1 MRVNI
6 KDKPGLQR
14 DLTSGAVIN
23 TDNNAFLKAVKANEM
38 AMAKDQELL
47 DIKNDGAANGHYLV
61 PFEFSVD
68 ESFMVCITAVKT
80 DNPNA
85 KIRMFFF

>member
-38 AMAKDQELL
+38 AMAKEQELL
-47 DIKNDGAANGHYLV
+47 DIKND
-61 PFEFSVD
+61 
-68 ESFMVCITAVKT
+68 VKELKQLMQT
-80 DNPNA
+80 IIERLN
-85 KIRMFFF
+85 

>member
-38 AMAKDQELL
+38 AMAKEQELL
-47 DIKNDGAANGHYLV
+47 DIKND
-61 PFEFSVD
+61 
-68 ESFMVCITAVKT
+68 VKELKQLMQT
-80 DNPNA
+80 IMERLN
-85 KIRMFFF
+85 

>member
-1 MRVNI
+1 MKVNI

-38 AMAKDQELL
+38 AMAKEQELL
-47 DIKNDGAANGHYLV
+47 DIKND
-61 PFEFSVD
+61 
-68 ESFMVCITAVKT
+68 VKELKQLMQT
-80 DNPNA
+80 IIERLN
-85 KIRMFFF
+85 

>member
-38 AMAKDQELL
+38 AMAKEQELL
-47 DIKNDGAANGHYLV
+47 DIKND
-61 PFEFSVD
+61 
-68 ESFMVCITAVKT
+68 VKEL
-80 DNPNA
+80 
-85 KIRMFFF
+85 KLL

>member
-23 TDNNAFLKAVKANEM
+23 TYNNSFLKAVKANEM
-38 AMAKDQELL
+38 AMAKEQELL
-47 DIKNDGAANGHYLV
+47 DIKND
-61 PFEFSVD
+61 
-68 ESFMVCITAVKT
+68 VKELKQLMQT
-80 DNPNA
+80 IIERLN
-85 KIRMFFF
+85 

>member
-6 KDKPGLQR
+6 KAKPGLQR

-38 AMAKDQELL
+38 AMAKEQELL
-47 DIKNDGAANGHYLV
+47 DIKND
-61 PFEFSVD
+61 
-68 ESFMVCITAVKT
+68 VKELKQLMQT
-80 DNPNA
+80 IIERLN
-85 KIRMFFF
+85 

>member
-14 DLTSGAVIN
+14 DLTNGAVIN

-38 AMAKDQELL
+38 AMAKEQELL
-47 DIKNDGAANGHYLV
+47 DIKND
-61 PFEFSVD
+61 
-68 ESFMVCITAVKT
+68 VKELKQLMQT
-80 DNPNA
+80 IIERLN
-85 KIRMFFF
+85 